1 MFLAQRGERCQGVRR
16 GGGRESL
23 LEKEGQEW
31 KAGKSFNRCREVSR
45 HYRREKPNG
54 QKPGGE
60 L

>member
-1 MFLAQRGERCQGVRR
+1 MFLTQRGERCQGGRR
-16 GGGRESL
+16 GGVRESL

-31 KAGKSFNRCREVSR
+31 KAGKSLNGFREVR
-45 HYRREKPNG
+45 RRYRREKLNG